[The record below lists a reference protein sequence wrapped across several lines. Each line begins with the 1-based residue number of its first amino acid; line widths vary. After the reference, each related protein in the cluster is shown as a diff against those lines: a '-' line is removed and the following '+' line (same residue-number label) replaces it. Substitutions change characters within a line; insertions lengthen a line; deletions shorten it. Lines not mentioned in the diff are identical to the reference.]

1 MLNNDN
7 IKYPNNSKK
16 GRGKMFVWQAILRP
30 INVYR
35 YKHKISVVLWFLG
48 V

>member
-16 GRGKMFVWQAILRP
+16 GREK
-30 INVYR
+30 NVCWVGLITT
-35 YKHKISVVLWFLG
+35 YKCL
-48 V
+48 